1 MTLYHYSYG
10 LYDCIDGRVG
20 LMEQVGEYA
29 SLAAARAAALA
40 AARDGGLPAALA
52 MLAESLIQ
60 LEAVAPVVSAE
71 VWDAYA
77 AVFAAPRGQG
87 QSPEEATVLPL
98 PSAAPRRSARRR

>member
-29 SLAAARAAALA
+29 SLAAARA
-40 AARDGGLPAALA
+40 AALA